1 MSLGLGCLPSHVVP
15 ERITKWL
22 TAENISYLQL
32 IGEDARNTLFSCV
45 LNYGSGTQIRVI
57 QASTKIDSICVS
69 AVLELKAS
77 TVKKLKQKTKT
88 ELENIF
94 NELRLKLSC
103 IDAEL
108 TIRSDNIVVS
118 NTIYYDGLTKDRF
131 FKAVTDVD
139 KAYTST
145 GWLLEQML

>member
-1 MSLGLGCLPSHVVP
+1 M
-15 ERITKWL
+15 
-22 TAENISYLQL
+22 
-32 IGEDARNTLFSCV
+32 
-45 LNYGSGTQIRVI
+45 
-57 QASTKIDSICVS
+57 
-69 AVLELKAS
+69 ELKAS